1 MLTRRLTMF
10 ALAAAFAA
18 SSSVVLLQSARP
30 ALAETD
36 RNTRLAQQQRHDRD
50 DWNRK
55 HPKHTNPNGFWNNG
69 RWHAN
74 NGHHNGQYKRHTRDH
89 DHR

>member
-18 SSSVVLLQSARP
+18 SSSVALLQSARP

-36 RNTRLAQQQRHDRD
+36 RNTRLAQHQRHDRD

-55 HPKHTNPNGFWNNG
+55 HQHTNANGFWSNG

-89 DHR
+89 DRR